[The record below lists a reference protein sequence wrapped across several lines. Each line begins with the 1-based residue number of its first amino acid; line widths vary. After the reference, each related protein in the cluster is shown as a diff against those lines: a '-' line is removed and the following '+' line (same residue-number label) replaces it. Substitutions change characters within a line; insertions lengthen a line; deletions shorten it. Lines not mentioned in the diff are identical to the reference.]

1 MVGGIRRRLDRNEEE
16 RSHISQEEGRKSPT
30 AIYNPFFTGRPRTP
44 VNAPRK
50 DTMDRREIMRRIKE
64 VELPRQ
70 NVSGIKTLTT
80 EVKCPKVDP
89 RSKDD
94 IERQDFAFI

>member
-16 RSHISQEEGRKSPT
+16 RSPIPQQEGRRSPT
-30 AIYNPFFTGRPRTP
+30 AIYNPFFTGRPRP
-44 VNAPRK
+44 LVNAPRK

-64 VELPRQ
+64 GELPRQ
-70 NVSGIKTLTT
+70 NVSGIKSLEL
-80 EVKCPKVDP
+80 EVGCTRAGC

-94 IERQDFAFI
+94 IERQDLVLI